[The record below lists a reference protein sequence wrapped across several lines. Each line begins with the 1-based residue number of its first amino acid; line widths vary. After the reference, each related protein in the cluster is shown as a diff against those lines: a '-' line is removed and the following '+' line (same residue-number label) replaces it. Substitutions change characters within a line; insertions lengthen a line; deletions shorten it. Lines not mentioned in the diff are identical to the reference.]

1 MTNASNT
8 ALEPILDDLCFTRL
22 KIPLLI
28 KRELLE
34 AVKGVDFT
42 PEQFYKYQEENIH
55 NPRNH
60 LYAMID
66 TAKKIQG
73 FLWAEQNGMN
83 NSLFI
88 NTFSVDKKYWHKGKF
103 IEDRFAPFIKDLME
117 KLKAPYLSLGT
128 TNKKFFKKYGFK
140 EAKMCIMTYN

>member
-1 MTNASNT
+1 MTNAPNT
-8 ALEPILDDLCFTRL
+8 SLEAILDHLTFTRL
-22 KIPLLI
+22 KIPTLI

-42 PEQFYKYQEENIH
+42 PEQFYDYQEKNIN

-66 TAKKIQG
+66 TASKIHG
-73 FLWAEQNGMN
+73 FLWAEQNGLN

-88 NTFSVDKKYWHKGKF
+88 NTFSVDKEYWHKGKF
-103 IEDRFAPFIKDLME
+103 MLQIAPFILELKD
-117 KLKAPYLSLGT
+117 KVKATSISLAT

-140 EAKMCIMTYN
+140 ESKIAIMTYN

>member
-8 ALEPILDDLCFTRL
+8 SLEPILDDLTFQRL
-22 KIPLLI
+22 KIPTLI
-28 KRELLE
+28 RRDLIE
-34 AVKGVDFT
+34 AVKGLDFT
-42 PEQFYKYQEENIH
+42 PEGFYKYQEENVN

-60 LYAMID
+60 LYALID
-66 TAKKIQG
+66 TASKIHG
-73 FLWAEQNGMN
+73 FLWAEQSGHN

-103 IEDRFAPFIKDLME
+103 IEERFAPFILGLRD
-117 KLKAPYLSLGT
+117 KLKASSISLAT

-140 EAKMCIMTYN
+140 ESKTCLMTYN